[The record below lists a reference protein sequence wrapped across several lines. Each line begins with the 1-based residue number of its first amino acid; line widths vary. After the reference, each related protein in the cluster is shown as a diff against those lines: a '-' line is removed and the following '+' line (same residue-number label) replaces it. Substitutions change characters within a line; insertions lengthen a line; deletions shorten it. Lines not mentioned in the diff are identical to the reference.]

1 MKPTSGMP
9 ACRCRTRYRGHD
21 SHVRH
26 AGMPAPIKM
35 KRHDFQV
42 RHAGAG
48 GDTEG
53 MTPTSGMPACRRRSR
68 FRRELLYQEDTA
80 ITSGMPACR
89 TRFRGKAF
97 KSGALAT
104 ASGITAMKKRYLML
118 KKTIRQAGRQEGP
131 RDERRHGRGHRY
143 DGMSAKKK
151 R

>member
-1 MKPTSGMP
+1 MTPTFGMP
-9 ACRCRTRYRGHD
+9 A
-21 SHVRH
+21 S
-26 AGMPAPIKM
+26 
-35 KRHDFQV
+35 
-42 RHAGAG
+42 
-48 GDTEG
+48 
-53 MTPTSGMPACRRRSR
+53 RRRFI

-80 ITSGMPACR
+80 ITSGMPDKIQ
-89 TRFRGKAF
+89 GK
-97 KSGALAT
+97 SEALAT